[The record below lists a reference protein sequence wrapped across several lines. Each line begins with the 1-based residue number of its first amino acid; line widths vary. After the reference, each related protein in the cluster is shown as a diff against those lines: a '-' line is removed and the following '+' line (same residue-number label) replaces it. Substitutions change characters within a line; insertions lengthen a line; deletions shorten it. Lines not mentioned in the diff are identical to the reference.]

1 MKNYVQR
8 FGKFLSA
15 MVMPNI
21 GALIAFG
28 FLAALFIDSGW
39 IPNEGFNSL
48 VSPMLTYL
56 IPILIASTGGRM
68 IGGDRGRVVGAIA
81 VIGAIMSNTSI
92 TMLMAA
98 MILGPLAGFCIKK
111 FDQVMEGHMPAGF
124 EMLLVAS
131 GRVLSAV
138 EGSGVL
144 AVAMPLSAYDLVGTL
159 SMMQRERSR
168 RRKKEKQKPKPRS
181 KEERAVIENAKAL
194 LMERNH
200 MTESEAHRYIQK
212 CSMDS
217 GTNLVE
223 TAQMILALMSC

>member
-1 MKNYVQR
+1 M
-8 FGKFLSA
+8 GS
-15 MVMPNI
+15 
-21 GALIAFG
+21 LIIVFPKLEDAQKIRDVCVRHG
-28 FLAALFIDSGW
+28 FEVAAVCNTAAAALSEMNNLD
-39 IPNEGFNSL
+39 EG
-48 VSPMLTYL
+48 
-56 IPILIASTGGRM
+56 I
-68 IGGDRGRVVGAIA
+68 
-81 VIGAIMSNTSI
+81 VICGYRLPDMFFTEFREC
-92 TMLMAA
+92 L
-98 MILGPLAGFCIKK
+98 
-111 FDQVMEGHMPAGF
+111 PAGF

-131 GRVLSAV
+131 GRALSAV

-144 AVAMPLSAYDLVGTL
+144 AVAMPLSAHDLVGTL